1 MAKVSAAFGRGAMP
15 SHLGNYGGPSPNL
28 SHCGGRGIVLALL
41 LLTLTPAVA
50 FGQASAPGSAPA
62 SPGQAAATSPSPAQA
77 PGAAQPPTAAS
88 APAAAAGSAQPA
100 SQAAAP
106 QGAAAQP
113 AASGPAVRG
122 LPTPV
127 GANLPPP
134 QPEGL

>member
-1 MAKVSAAFGRGAMP
+1 MLAAVELDGEVGGRAVKIHDIRTDRVLTSKFESVEVPILKEIPELGFGVGLIMAKVSAAFGRGAMP

-77 PGAAQPPTAAS
+77 PGAAQP
-88 APAAAAGSAQPA
+88 
-100 SQAAAP
+100 
-106 QGAAAQP
+106 
-113 AASGPAVRG
+113 
-122 LPTPV
+122 
-127 GANLPPP
+127 
-134 QPEGL
+134 